1 MGKLASGGAR
11 CAAYPRIYSLIL
23 IVVGLTFLRVDGPAL
38 DEQKGLDFP
47 STGWLGLGSSLHEV
61 GIEMLVRCQIA
72 SPPGDQRHHE
82 SDSARLVKSRQPP
95 EQEVF
100 ESGLGD

>member
-38 DEQKGLDFP
+38 DEQKGIDFP
-47 STGWLGLGSSLHEV
+47 STGWLGIGISLHEV
-61 GIEMLVRCQIA
+61 GIKMLVRRQIA
-72 SPPGDQRHHE
+72 SPPDDQRHQRVIAHGLFNP
-82 SDSARLVKSRQPP
+82 DNPRSRR
-95 EQEVF
+95 F